1 VIPEDRISTFKLNKK
16 SMLEGL
22 DALLPVATQDD
33 GRDMVVVNA
42 NGTINLSA
50 RSESFGTAS
59 EEVPCTHVCGPETR
73 FALNIQ
79 YLIETI
85 KLTDET
91 VLMSNSDPLDPAVFD
106 YPETERIA
114 VIMPVRLPE

>member
-1 VIPEDRISTFKLNKK
+1 
-16 SMLEGL
+16 
-22 DALLPVATQDD
+22 
-33 GRDMVVVNA
+33 MVVVHA

-50 RSESFGTAS
+50 KSESFGTAMA
-59 EEVPCTHVCGPETR
+59 EVPCDHICGPETR
-73 FALNIQ
+73 FALNIV

-85 KLTDET
+85 KLAGNT
-91 VLMSNSDPLDPAVFD
+91 VLMSNSGDLDPAVFE